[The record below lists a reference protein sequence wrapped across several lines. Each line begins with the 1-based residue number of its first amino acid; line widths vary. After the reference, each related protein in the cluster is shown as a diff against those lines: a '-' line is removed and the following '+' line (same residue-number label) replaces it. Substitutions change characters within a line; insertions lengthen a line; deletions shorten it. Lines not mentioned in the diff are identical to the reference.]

1 MAGVKGRS
9 GRKSDEHIRKY
20 GTEKTGSTKAGKM
33 ARVAENMMA
42 ARTSINPIKLV
53 RNLEGI
59 ALTSLDLAQSGEK
72 ATTAQIAALRLASSI
87 YQGLLN
93 KVVSDIK
100 ALEVADTADR
110 EALRGVLLMPSLADS
125 TGQVTDDQRHEGE
138 NESESASD
146 TGSNAYALPDDAGAA
161 GNERA

>member
-42 ARTSINPIKLV
+42 ARTSIEPAKLI
-53 RNLEGI
+53 RRLEGI

-93 KVVSDIK
+93 KVCSDVK
-100 ALEVADTADR
+100 ALEVVDTADK
-110 EALRGVLLMPSLADS
+110 ATLQGVLLMPSLTEGQRANSESTALDEPIASDAPTS
-125 TGQVTDDQRHEGE
+125 TGSGGE
-138 NESESASD
+138 
-146 TGSNAYALPDDAGAA
+146 
-161 GNERA
+161 

>member
-42 ARTSINPIKLV
+42 ARTSIEPAKLI
-53 RNLEGI
+53 RRLEGI

-93 KVVSDIK
+93 KVVSDVR
-100 ALEVADTADR
+100 ALEVADTADKA
-110 EALRGVLLMPSLADS
+110 ALQGVLLMPSLADS
-125 TGQVTDDQRHEGE
+125 NGQVTDDQRHESANTAQDE
-138 NESESASD
+138 TIESEAPTSE
-146 TGSNAYALPDDAGAA
+146 GSEGA
-161 GNERA
+161 